1 MYVIVPKM
9 CGNVGVKS
17 PLDLATK
24 LAENGKE
31 ADVELAKFIIENS
44 DPESCMKSEK
54 LGNYTPMH
62 VAALHCLDM
71 YNQPQR

>member
-1 MYVIVPKM
+1 M
-9 CGNVGVKS
+9 CGNGGAKH
-17 PLDLATK
+17 PLDLVLK
-24 LAENGKE
+24 ELGDSQKE